1 MKTMLYRIYIK
12 GTKSS
17 RTKFRI
23 SLLII
28 TYPLII
34 MPNKEEVEGIA
45 ASVAGSVVGNKAA
58 DKAHLGGAG
67 HMAAGILGGI
77 GGGKAEQKAD
87 EKK

>member
-1 MKTMLYRIYIK
+1 
-12 GTKSS
+12 
-17 RTKFRI
+17 
-23 SLLII
+23 
-28 TYPLII
+28 

-77 GGGKAEQKAD
+77 GGGTAEQKAD
-87 EKK
+87 ETK